1 LKKKILT
8 VVGARPQIIKSSAI
22 SRAISKYYNKDIEE
36 LIIHTGQHY
45 DENMSKVFFDEMM
58 IPLPSFNLNVGS
70 GSHAIQ
76 TASMLKGLEE
86 IFIKEKP
93 TAVLVYGDT
102 NSTLAASLAA
112 VKIHIPVIHVEAG
125 LRSFNKY
132 MPEEI
137 NRISCDHM
145 SSMLFTPTQKGYDNL
160 IAEGFKSRQ
169 KGLAS
174 IDKPHVYYCG
184 DIMFD
189 NSIYFSKISE
199 NSSSIVS
206 DLNLEINNFILCTI
220 HRDLNTDVKRKMES
234 IFKALLEIVDNTGLK
249 IVLPLHP
256 RTRDRME
263 YQLSKNLYN
272 KINQSKKIFLIEP
285 VGFLDM
291 IALEKNAKIIV
302 TDSGGVQ
309 KESFFFKKPCV
320 ILRPE
325 TEWVEIVNNGNA
337 VLTDSNYDTII
348 KSFNLLLSQSDYTYP
363 NFYGDGKASEF
374 ICNKIVT
381 YL

>member
-1 LKKKILT
+1 M
-8 VVGARPQIIKSSAI
+8 ARVQ
-22 SRAISKYYNKDIEE
+22 ETMH
-36 LIIHTGQHY
+36 IIHSRPLDQIDGEIGNALRFINNLTAK
-45 DENMSKVFFDEMM
+45 DKLPTSKDVDPNSPMEKKVIEWFRKT
-58 IPLPSFNLNVGS
+58 SFY
-70 GSHAIQ
+70 
-76 TASMLKGLEE
+76 M
-86 IFIKEKP
+86 
-93 TAVLVYGDT
+93 D
-102 NSTLAASLAA
+102 
-112 VKIHIPVIHVEAG
+112 
-125 LRSFNKY
+125 NK
-132 MPEEI
+132 
-137 NRISCDHM
+137 
-145 SSMLFTPTQKGYDNL
+145 K
-160 IAEGFKSRQ
+160 
-169 KGLAS
+169 
-174 IDKPHVYYCG
+174 
-184 DIMFD
+184 
-189 NSIYFSKISE
+189 
-199 NSSSIVS
+199 
-206 DLNLEINNFILCTI
+206 NLEINNFILCTI

>member
-1 LKKKILT
+1 MKKKILT

-22 SRAISKYYNKDIEE
+22 SRAISKYYNNDIEE

-45 DENMSKVFFDEMM
+45 DNNMSKVFFDEMM
-58 IPLPSFNLNVGS
+58 IPFPSFNLNVGS

-86 IFIKEKP
+86 IFIQEKP

-112 VKIHIPVIHVEAG
+112 VKIHVPVIHVEAG

-145 SSMLFTPTQKGYDNL
+145 SSMLFTPTKKGLDNL
-160 IAEGFKSRQ
+160 TSEGFKSKQ
-169 KGLAS
+169 TGLAS
-174 IDKPHVYYCG
+174 INNPHVYYCG

-189 NSIYFSKISE
+189 NSIYFSEISE

-206 DLNLEINNFILCTI
+206 DLNLEPNNFILCTV
-220 HRDLNTDVKRKMES
+220 HRDLNTDVQDKMES
-234 IFKALLEIVDNTGLK
+234 IFSALLEIVNITGLK
-249 IVLPLHP
+249 LVLPLHP
-256 RTRDRME
+256 RTRVRLE
-263 YQLSKNLYN
+263 YQLSENLFN
-272 KINQSKKIFLIEP
+272 EVNQSKMISLIEP
-285 VGFLDM
+285 VGFIDM
-291 IALEKNAKIIV
+291 ISLEKNAKIIV

-337 VLTDSNYDTII
+337 ILTDSNYDRII
-348 KSFNLLLSQSDYTYP
+348 KSFNLLLSRTDYTYP
-363 NFYGDGKASEF
+363 NFYGDGNASEF

-381 YL
+381 HL

>member
-1 LKKKILT
+1 
-8 VVGARPQIIKSSAI
+8 
-22 SRAISKYYNKDIEE
+22 
-36 LIIHTGQHY
+36 
-45 DENMSKVFFDEMM
+45 M
-58 IPLPSFNLNVGS
+58 
-70 GSHAIQ
+70 
-76 TASMLKGLEE
+76 
-86 IFIKEKP
+86 KEKP

-145 SSMLFTPTQKGYDNL
+145 SSMLFTPTQKGLDNL

-169 KGLAS
+169 TGLAS
-174 IDKPHVYYCG
+174 IDNPHLYYCG

-199 NSSSIVS
+199 DSSSIVS
-206 DLNLEINNFILCTI
+206 DLNLELNNFILCTV
-220 HRDLNTDVKRKMES
+220 HRDLNTDVKGKMES
-234 IFKALLEIVDNTGLK
+234 IFKALLEIVDNTGLQTV
-249 IVLPLHP
+249 IPLHP
-256 RTRDRME
+256 RTRDRLKN
-263 YQLSKNLYN
+263 QLSKNLFN
-272 KINQSKKIFLIEP
+272 EINQSKMISLIEP
-285 VGFLDM
+285 VGFIDM
-291 IALEKNAKIIV
+291 IALEKNSKIIV

-325 TEWVEIVNNGNA
+325 TEWVEIVKNGNA
-337 VLTDSNYDTII
+337 ILSDSNYDTII
-348 KSFNLLLSQSDYTYP
+348 KSFNLLLSRNDYTYP
-363 NFYGDGKASEF
+363 DFYGDGKASEF

-381 YL
+381 HL